1 MKHEIK
7 NKSNSLDKDQYFT
20 DEQQAIIDLNFS
32 QHFVMAPPGTGKTQV
47 LTERIVNIL
56 NTEIDPDK
64 IITLTFTNRAAK
76 NMQERVSAQGID
88 SSKVFIGNIHNFCNS
103 FLRKNN
109 VISYQTS
116 LIDEEDQENILSEI
130 KENIQIKTRN
140 ADIIKFNACK
150 KQKSFRFNSE
160 LLEIY
165 YLHKD
170 DNESEINLISEEY
183 EKIKSESQ
191 FIDFDDLLSLTLNH
205 LNNNEIDIYEWLQV
219 DEVQDLNLIQWE
231 IINKISSKEKSH
243 RVFFGDNEQSIFS
256 FMGSK
261 IEHTKKIANESI
273 LHSLS
278 KNFRSPKVLLDFFN
292 QYAKNELAPEWKNDP
307 VSMRTDLIG
316 SIQYKEVSG
325 NENNEAQYIA
335 DNFITNNPGTKAILV
350 KTNKIADLFADKLNQ
365 KGLNAF
371 KISGFDLFRKK
382 LVKDLLAFL
391 NSSIN
396 PENKNSWI
404 RNLHLFSRIPTLKK
418 SRNFINKCFYL
429 GVNPLDFLRTSID
442 KNDSFLESF
451 FEKEKDDDFF
461 KESFLDDFYTDFTS
475 KRFVVFDTETTGLDT
490 KNDDVIQ
497 IAAIEVINGKIGKT
511 FEVYIDT
518 EKDLSESE
526 KIHKISKEYLLEHS
540 IEKNE
545 AFISFFDFVG
555 DSVLLAH
562 NLKYDIDVLNEN
574 LKKLGENNI
583 SDKIEKYDSLEISK
597 RLFSDF
603 PSHKLEYLLEK
614 LNVEGEN
621 SHNALDDVKA
631 TANVLQA
638 FLPKILEKK
647 SERLEFLKES
657 KTIIKNLQ
665 NRFNPV
671 YKAISGKF
679 SDEMGLSEIVDMTIS
694 YFGDHLKYEIF
705 EDDFSA
711 LEKIKIHMSFEYTKG
726 SIFNKL
732 NESIPEY
739 LKYKESDL
747 VLGTEPIV
755 IATIHKAKGL
765 EFDTVIIPGCT
776 DNNFPSYF
784 DKRDGNE
791 IESAR
796 LLYVGMTRA
805 KRSIIFTNF
814 TEQQNQYGQNF
825 PQRISRFLKKFNFED
840 FTTFNNESIYENVV
854 DESLD
859 RWNSKD
865 PYIVLGVN
873 SSMHF
878 NEIKKSYKKL
888 AKKYHP
894 DLNPNDHD
902 KSSEIMRKVI
912 NAYDD
917 IKNNI

>member
-1 MKHEIK
+1 MESIIK
-7 NKSNSLDKDQYFT
+7 DNPGKLNKNTYFT
-20 DEQQAIIDLNFS
+20 DEQQSIIDLNFG
-32 QHFVMAPPGTGKTQV
+32 QHFVMAPPGTGKTQI

-56 NTEIDPDK
+56 NTGINPDK

-76 NMQERVSAQGID
+76 NMQERVFAQGMI
-88 SSKVFIGNIHNFCNS
+88 SNKSFIGNIHNFCNS

-109 VISYQTS
+109 IISYQTS
-116 LIDEEDQENILSEI
+116 LLDEEDQENILSEI
-130 KENIQIKTRN
+130 KENIQVKTRN
-140 ADIIKFNACK
+140 ADIIKFNASK
-150 KQKSFRFNSE
+150 KQQSFGFKAE
-160 LLEIY
+160 LLETY
-165 YLHKD
+165 YLHKE
-170 DNESEINLISEEY
+170 DNESEINFISEEY
-183 EKIKSESQ
+183 EKIKLESQ
-191 FIDFDDLLSLTLNH
+191 FIDFDDLLALTLNH
-205 LNNNEIDIYEWLQV
+205 LNNNKIDVYEWLQV

-231 IINKISSKEKSH
+231 IINKISNKEKSH

-292 QYAKNELAPEWKNDP
+292 QYAKNELSPEWENDP
-307 VSMRTDLIG
+307 ISMRTDLIG

-335 DNFITNNPGTKAILV
+335 DNFITNNSGTKAILV
-350 KTNKIADLFADKLNQ
+350 KTNKIADLFAEKLNK

-396 PENKNSWI
+396 PENKSSWI
-404 RNLHLFSRIPTLKK
+404 RNLHLFSRIPTLKV
-418 SRNFINKCFYL
+418 SRNFINKCFSL

-451 FEKEKDDDFF
+451 FEKEKDNNFF
-461 KESFLDDFYTDFTS
+461 RESFLDDFYTDFTS

-490 KNDDVIQ
+490 ENDDVIQ

-526 KIHKISKEYLLEHS
+526 KIHKISKKYLSENS
-540 IEKNE
+540 IEKDD
-545 AFISFFDFVG
+545 AFDQFFDFIG
-555 DSVLLAH
+555 DDVLLAH
-562 NLKYDIDVLNEN
+562 NLKYDIDVLNGN
-574 LKKLGENNI
+574 LKRLGKSNI
-583 SDKIEKYDSLEISK
+583 SDEIEKYDSLEISK
-597 RLFSDF
+597 RLFSNF
-603 PSHKLEYLLEK
+603 PSHKLEFLLEK

-631 TANVLQA
+631 TANILQA

-665 NRFNPV
+665 NRFNPL

-711 LEKIKIHMSFEYTKG
+711 LEKIKMHMSFEYTKG

-776 DNNFPSYF
+776 DGNFPHFY
-784 DKRDGNE
+784 DNTPEKQ

-805 KRSIIFTNF
+805 KRSLIFTNF
-814 TEQQNQYGQNF
+814 TEQQNQYGRIF
-825 PQRISRFLKKFNFED
+825 PQRISRFLNKFNFEG
-840 FTTFNNESIYENVV
+840 FTAFNNENIYEDLI

-865 PYIVLGVN
+865 PYRVLGVN

-894 DLNPNDHD
+894 DRNPNDHD
-902 KSSEIMRKVI
+902 KSSEIMKKVI
-912 NAYDD
+912 NAFDK
-917 IKNNI
+917 IKDK

>member
-1 MKHEIK
+1 MQYTIK
-7 NKSNSLDKDQYFT
+7 NTLNDVKKDQYFT
-20 DEQQAIIDLNFS
+20 DEQQSIIDLNS
-32 QHFVMAPPGTGKTQV
+32 GQHFVMAPPGTGKTQV

-56 NTEIDPDK
+56 NTGVNPDK
-64 IITLTFTNRAAK
+64 VITLTFTNRAAK
-76 NMQERVSAQGID
+76 NMQERVFAQGII
-88 SSKVFIGNIHNFCNS
+88 SNKAFIGNIHNFCNS

-130 KENIQIKTRN
+130 KENIQVKTRN
-140 ADIIKFNACK
+140 ADIIKFNASK
-150 KQKSFRFNSE
+150 KQQSFGFKAE
-160 LLEIY
+160 LLETY
-165 YLHKD
+165 YLHKE
-170 DNESEINLISEEY
+170 DNESEINFISEEY
-183 EKIKSESQ
+183 EKIKLESQ

-205 LNNNEIDIYEWLQV
+205 LNNNEIEIYDWLQV

-231 IINKISSKEKSH
+231 IINKISNKEKSH

-261 IEHTKKIANESI
+261 IEHTKKIAKESI

-292 QYAKNELAPEWKNDP
+292 QYAKNELSPEWENDP
-307 VSMRTDLIG
+307 ISMRTDLIG

-335 DNFITNNPGTKAILV
+335 DNFITNNSGTKAILV
-350 KTNKIADLFADKLNQ
+350 KTNKIADLFAEKLNK

-396 PENKNSWI
+396 PENKSSWI
-404 RNLHLFSRIPTLKK
+404 RNLHLFSRIPTLKE
-418 SRNFINKCFYL
+418 SRNFINKCFSL

-442 KNDSFLESF
+442 KNDSFLGSF
-451 FEKEKDDDFF
+451 FEKDDDFF
-461 KESFLDDFYTDFTS
+461 RESFLDDFYTDFTS

-490 KNDDVIQ
+490 ENDDVIQ
-497 IAAIEVINGKIGKT
+497 IAAIEVINGKIGNT
-511 FEVYIDT
+511 FEVYVDT
-518 EKDLSESE
+518 KKDLSESE
-526 KIHKISKEYLLEHS
+526 KIHKISKKYLSENA
-540 IEKNE
+540 IEKSD
-545 AFISFFDFVG
+545 AFDQFFDFVG
-555 DSVLLAH
+555 DDVLLAH
-562 NLKYDIDVLNEN
+562 NLKYDIDVLNGN
-574 LKKLGENNI
+574 LNRLGKDNV
-583 SDKIEKYDSLEISK
+583 SDDIEKYDSLEISK
-597 RLFSDF
+597 RLFSNF
-603 PSHKLEYLLEK
+603 PSHKLEFLLEK

-647 SERLEFLKES
+647 SERLEFLKEN

-665 NRFNPV
+665 NRFNPI
-671 YKAISGKF
+671 YKAVSGKF

-711 LEKIKIHMSFEYTKG
+711 LEKIKMHMSFEYTKG

-732 NESIPEY
+732 SESIPEY

-776 DNNFPSYF
+776 DGNFPHFY
-784 DKRDGNE
+784 DNTPEKQ

-805 KRSIIFTNF
+805 KRSLIFTNF
-814 TEQQNQYGQNF
+814 TEQQNQYGRIF
-825 PQRISRFLKKFNFED
+825 HQRISRFLNKFNFED
-840 FTTFNNESIYENVV
+840 FTAFNNENTYEEVV

-865 PYIVLGVN
+865 PYRVLGVN

-894 DLNPNDHD
+894 DINPNDQD
-902 KSSEIMRKVI
+902 KSSEIMKKVI